1 MRQINLKSYANMSDD
16 IKVPEKFKK
25 LVEEIEKMSVIDLAE
40 LVKVLEKKLG
50 VLAQAPVM
58 AFAPP
63 SAGGAAAPPA
73 AETKTSFN
81 VILKDAGAQKIAVI
95 KLVKDITG
103 KGLKEAKDMVDAP
116 PQTLKENTPKE
127 EAEKI
132 KKDLEAAGAK
142 IELQ

>member
-1 MRQINLKSYANMSDD
+1 MEE

-50 VLAQAPVM
+50 VSAQAPQAVM
-58 AFAPP
+58 
-63 SAGGAAAPPA
+63 AAAPAAAAPA
-73 AETKTSFN
+73 QEAKTSFN
-81 VILKDAGAQKIAVI
+81 IVLKDAGAQKIAVI

-103 KGLKEAKDMVDAP
+103 KGLKEAKDIVEAP
-116 PQTLKENTPKE
+116 PQTLKENAPKE

-132 KKDLEAAGAK
+132 KKDLEGAGAK
-142 IELQ
+142 VELQ